1 MSKKYHYTYR
11 ITNIVEKKYYYGVHS
26 CNCLP
31 KEDIGVKYFS
41 SSKNKAFKDDI
52 KENPQNY
59 KYKVVKIFGT
69 RKEAL
74 EHEIFL
80 HAKFDV
86 GVNKKFYNGAKQCST
101 NRDTSGLFPARDKDG
116 NIFMISRD
124 DERFISGELIANSK
138 RPRDEFTVEHR
149 ENLSKALTGK
159 PKSKEHCLAISRGTD
174 NHGKNH
180 PRFKGYYVTPM
191 GTFDSPAA
199 LIPII
204 TLTQMKIYCNDC
216 STIITPK
223 AYNKSRFLQ
232 LFYAYDDIK
241 DKTYKDLGFW
251 RDYI

>member
-1 MSKKYHYTYR
+1 
-11 ITNIVEKKYYYGVHS
+11 
-26 CNCLP
+26 
-31 KEDIGVKYFS
+31 
-41 SSKNKAFKDDI
+41 
-52 KENPQNY
+52 
-59 KYKVVKIFGT
+59 
-69 RKEAL
+69 
-74 EHEIFL
+74 
-80 HAKFDV
+80 
-86 GVNKKFYNGAKQCST
+86 
-101 NRDTSGLFPARDKDG
+101 
-116 NIFMISRD
+116 MISRD
-124 DERFISGELIANSK
+124 DERFISGELVGVSKGVKMPKEFSEKMSKIKRGKPLSEKHKNS
-138 RPRDEFTVEHR
+138 
-149 ENLSKALTGK
+149 LSKALTGK

-199 LIPII
+199 LEPII
-204 TLTQMKIYCNDC
+204 SLSQMKNFCNDC